1 MELHH
6 ILGSTYAVETPGAL
20 LPLYRTAAHRAL
32 LVDTGTPADAEGLY
46 ALLRQSGIQLTG
58 IFCSHAHYDHT
69 GSAAFLRQRF
79 GCPLLAPAFEA
90 AVGATPE
97 SYRRHYPNTAGVGP
111 ELLSQAAFPTDTAL
125 SPLRQS
131 LTVDGAVFTLLPLPG
146 HTAGQT
152 GLITPDGVAYLADAL
167 LTSLA
172 HVKLPT
178 SMDVAQ
184 DLRTKEGLLK
194 LDCKAYILAHRGIE
208 TSLGEVVRT
217 NLTLFHQKGAELL
230 ASLDG
235 AMEESA
241 WRDAFCR
248 RAGIH
253 TADPFKISIT
263 RRNFGCFAAWLQEQG
278 KVTQQRDGTYV
289 RI

>member
-1 MELHH
+1 MELQH

-20 LPLYRTAAHRAL
+20 LPLYRTAEHRAL

-46 ALLRQSGIQLTG
+46 ALLQQSAIQLTG

-69 GSAAFLRQRF
+69 GSAAFLRKRF
-79 GCPLLAPAFEA
+79 GCPIFAPAFEA

-111 ELLSQAAFPTDTAL
+111 QLLSQAAFPTDTAL
-125 SPLRQS
+125 SPLRRS
-131 LTVDGAVFTLLPLPG
+131 LTVDGAVFRLLPLPG
-146 HTAGQT
+146 HTAGQM

-167 LTSLA
+167 LTSLS

-178 SMDVAQ
+178 SMDVGQ
-184 DLRTKEGLLK
+184 DLRTKEGLLE
-194 LDCKAYILAHRGIE
+194 LNCKAYILAHRGVVE
-208 TSLGEVVRT
+208 SLQDVVPANT
-217 NLTLFHQKGAELL
+217 ALFRQKGEELL
-230 ASLDG
+230 ASLEG
-235 AMEESA
+235 TMEEDV

-253 TADPFKISIT
+253 TTDPFKVSIT
-263 RRNFGCFAAWLQEQG
+263 HRNFGRFAAWLQEQG
-278 KVTQQRDGTYV
+278 KVLRQDDGTYI